1 MQDGIVIQNETD
13 LNEFVWVPVGEIKND
28 AVENTTNKTTI
39 TLGRY
44 EDFTVAA
51 NGTLPTPA
59 QTASK
64 TAYDTPTLISSYY
77 IEISSSFAGGTFG
90 GKTYKAAS
98 SYGNTKV
105 LNLQEWISTSLDN
118 GGYYI
123 ARYEA
128 SKKGEKAASKA
139 TTVDSATSND
149 ATITDGMLWNNIT
162 QPNAAIAAKAMY
174 PYSSTAKYYSDLIN
188 DYAWD
193 TAIIFIEA
201 YSDATYA
208 TKKANDINTNIA
220 KAGENEDKK
229 CNIQDMA
236 GNVLEWSTETYTD
249 SNTPCTSRGGYY
261 NSNFTTSRRSAN
273 FATLSRYHT
282 SFRGSLCVK

>member
-1 MQDGIVIQNETD
+1 
-13 LNEFVWVPVGEIKND
+13 D

-44 EDFTVAA
+44 SDFTVAEDE
-51 NGTLPTPA
+51 TLPTPA

-64 TAYDTPTLISSYY
+64 TDYDIPTPITIDPYNI
-77 IEISSSFAGGTFG
+77 IEISSGFAGGTFG
-90 GKTYKAAS
+90 EEEYSAAS
-98 SYGNTKV
+98 SYGNTKA

-128 SKKGEKAASKA
+128 SKNGEKAASKA
-139 TTVDSATSND
+139 TTISSTTSSST
-149 ATITDGMLWNNIT
+149 TITDGMLWNFIT

-174 PYSSTAKYYSDLIN
+174 PYLADAKYYSDLIN
-188 DYAWD
+188 SYAWD

-201 YSDATYA
+201 YSGDTTYA
-208 TKKANDINTNIA
+208 TKKGSNIKSSIA
-220 KAGENEDKK
+220 KTGENADKR

-236 GNVLEWSTETYTD
+236 GNVFEWSTETFMD
-249 SNTPCTSRGGYY
+249 SNNPCDYRGGFYYY
-261 NSNFTTSRRSAN
+261 NSNPTTSERAI
-273 FATLSRYHT
+273 ATTSTAVYGV
-282 SFRGSLCVK
+282 SFRCSLCVK

>member
-1 MQDGIVIQNETD
+1 M
-13 LNEFVWVPVGEIKND
+13 PVGEIKND

-44 EDFTVAA
+44 SNYTVK

-59 QTASK
+59 QVASK
-64 TAYDTPTLISSYY
+64 TGYDTPTPITIDPYNI

-90 GKTYKAAS
+90 EEEYSAAS
-98 SYGNTKV
+98 SYGNTKA

-128 SKKGEKAASKA
+128 SKNGEKAASKA
-139 TTVDSATSND
+139 TTISSTTSSST
-149 ATITDGMLWNNIT
+149 TITDGMLWNFIT

-174 PYSSTAKYYSDLIN
+174 PYSSSAKYYSDLIN
-188 DYAWD
+188 SYAWD

-201 YSDATYA
+201 YSGDTDYA
-208 TKKANDINTNIA
+208 YQDGVSVNTNIA
-220 KAGENEDKK
+220 KAGENADKR

-236 GNVLEWSTETYTD
+236 GNVMEWSTETYTN
-249 SNTPCTSRGGYY
+249 SNSPCTNRGGYY
-261 NSNFTTSRRSAN
+261 NNSYDTTSDRRNSY
-273 FATLSRYHT
+273 ATNSFSFI